1 MRLSLFILDNLDAIL
16 AEWEDFAATLAPLE
30 DADRTELRDHATAV
44 LKVIAT
50 DLETAQGES
59 ESIAKSKGQAPVAA
73 IDTPAEVH
81 AAARMSSGLNSDQV
95 MAEFRALRS
104 SVLRLWTHNVTITTP
119 AQIEDMVRFNEAID
133 QAQSESMARYTKLL
147 RDAQSLFLA
156 ILGHD
161 VRSPLGAVSMGAQ
174 VLLQDQTL
182 PAKVLKVGLRIFNST
197 QRVDEI
203 VRDLLDFSTSHLGD
217 GIPIDPYTVDLEDI
231 CLNVVEEARTFHPDR
246 KIEYVSEG
254 KLVGS
259 WDGPRLAQAFANLIS
274 NAIQHGKPE
283 GTIHVA
289 INGGEPEVLVEVRN
303 DAEVIPVAKLRTL
316 FDPVKSFAIRPPSER
331 KMSRVQNL
339 GLGLYVVKE
348 IVRAH
353 GGQISVVSNEETG
366 VKFSV
371 VLPRLTPSRRNG
383 HESLLAVKGRRSAS

>member
-1 MRLSLFILDNLDAIL
+1 MRLSYFIRNNLEDIL
-16 AEWEDFAATLAPLE
+16 VEWEAFALTLAPLK
-30 DADRTELRDHATAV
+30 DADKVELRDHAIAV
-44 LKVIAT
+44 LNVIAA
-50 DLETAQGES
+50 DLDTHQAEHD
-59 ESIAKSKGQAPVAA
+59 SIAKSQGLGPVMSDDTAA
-73 IDTPAEVH
+73 EIH
-81 AAARMSSGLNSDQV
+81 AGARMASGLNGDQV

-104 SVLRLWTHNVTITTP
+104 SVLRLWVRSEAISGP
-119 AQIEDMVRFNEAID
+119 DEIEDMVRFNEAID
-133 QAQSESMARYTKLL
+133 QAQTESMARYTKLL

-174 VLLQDQTL
+174 VLLHDQTL
-182 PAKVLKVGLRIFNST
+182 PSKVLKVGLSIFNSSK
-197 QRVDEI
+197 RVDDI

-217 GIPIDPYTVDLEDI
+217 GIPIDPYTVDLGEI

-246 KIEYVSEG
+246 TIEFARDG
-254 KLVGS
+254 NLVGS
-259 WDGPRLAQAFANLIS
+259 WDGPRIAQAFSNLIS

-283 GTIHVA
+283 GVIHVTV
-289 INGGEPEVLVEVRN
+289 NGGQGGVVFDVKNEA
-303 DAEVIPVAKLRTL
+303 DVIPAIKLRSL

-331 KMSRVQNL
+331 VASRVQNL

-353 GGQISVVSNEETG
+353 QGKVSVSSTEEAG

-371 VLPRLTPSRRNG
+371 SLPRLTPHRRNG
-383 HESLLAVKGRRSAS
+383 DLHG

>member
-1 MRLSLFILDNLDAIL
+1 MRLSFFILSNLDAIL
-16 AEWEDFAATLAPLE
+16 KEWEDFAVTLAPLE
-30 DADRTELRDHATAV
+30 DADRIELRDHAKAV

-50 DLETAQGES
+50 DLDTPQAES
-59 ESIAKSKGQAPVAA
+59 QSIAKSKGLAPVAA
-73 IDTPAEVH
+73 IDTAAEIH

-104 SVLRLWTHNVTITTP
+104 SVLRLWTRSVAITTP
-119 AQIEDMVRFNEAID
+119 EQIQDMVRFNEAID

-174 VLLQDQTL
+174 VLLHDQTL
-182 PAKVLKVGLRIFNST
+182 PSKVLKVGLRIFNSSK
-197 QRVDEI
+197 RVDEI

-217 GIPIDPYTVDLEDI
+217 GIPIDPYTVDLAEI
-231 CLNVVEEARTFHPDR
+231 CHNVVEEARTFHPDR
-246 KIEYVSEG
+246 NIQLSSQG
-254 KLVGS
+254 DLVGT

-274 NAIQHGKPE
+274 NAIQHGKPD
-283 GTIHVA
+283 GAVNIA
-289 INGGEPEVLVEVRN
+289 IDGSQANVSFEVSNEA
-303 DAEVIPVAKLRTL
+303 DVIPPAKLRTL
-316 FDPVKSFAIRPPSER
+316 FDPVKNFAIRPPSER
-331 KMSRVQNL
+331 TMSRVQNL

-353 GGQISVVSNEETG
+353 EGQIAVSSTQETG
-366 VKFSV
+366 VTFRVS
-371 VLPRLTPSRRNG
+371 LPRLTPHRRHG
-383 HESLLAVKGRRSAS
+383 EE